1 METPGPGEE
10 RCCCLSGAEGSLGG
24 HQSLSCL
31 SIPLPALPQAAIL
44 QQTAE
49 YIFSLEQEK
58 TRLLQQNTQ
67 LKRFIQV
74 APACALQGREGD
86 GTGQSQLA
94 GDGMSSLFLGV
105 RARSSVLISRGW
117 RCFTPSWQGRGAW
130 LNLAC
135 PTWQGEKGWGPIF
148 HLG

>member
-1 METPGPGEE
+1 METLGPCEE
-10 RCCCLSGAEGSLGG
+10 RCCCLSGAGGFLGG
-24 HQSLSCL
+24 HRSLSCL

-74 APACALQGREGD
+74 APASAPQGREGM
-86 GTGQSQLA
+86 GQDSASWPGL
-94 GDGMSSLFLGV
+94 GCCRCSLGSEQDSL
-105 RARSSVLISRGW
+105 S
-117 RCFTPSWQGRGAW
+117 
-130 LNLAC
+130 
-135 PTWQGEKGWGPIF
+135 
-148 HLG
+148 